1 MSMRRSDGFIRHDT
15 IRNRDVRHSTVRAA
29 TVPTAVLDSGDRE
42 LRPRR
47 GTALAAHGATPAG
60 RHAAASAVA
69 ADGAQ
74 LSAVHAAAVAA
85 VRLDDQ
91 RPVRARAVAAY
102 LAVGRP
108 RDVGRPPIPKEKI

>member
-69 ADGAQ
+69 VPPAATARPAPSDSAVDSDGAQ

-91 RPVRARAVAAY
+91 RPVRAR
-102 LAVGRP
+102 
-108 RDVGRPPIPKEKI
+108 